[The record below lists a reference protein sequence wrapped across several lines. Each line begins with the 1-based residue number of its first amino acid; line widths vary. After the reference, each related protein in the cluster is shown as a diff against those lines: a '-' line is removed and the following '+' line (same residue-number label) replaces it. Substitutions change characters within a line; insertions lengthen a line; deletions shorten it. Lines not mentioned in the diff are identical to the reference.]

1 MMHDNITGL
10 VAGNAQRVALDRLR
24 CWGAIAGGCL
34 AVTAAAYAK
43 HPLSQAVLG
52 AGALGA
58 GTYAQAVDR
67 RVQLGN
73 QLTQTTDRIAME
85 AIARAYQSALSPAQL
100 SQAIALPASEPGP
113 LPMTQ
118 WWGEALDAR
127 LLLICGPQGSGKT
140 SIALRLLADRASQGH
155 QVQVLDPHAAKGQW
169 PYKTIGAGKD
179 YEAIDAAI
187 KDWIDGVEGHY
198 RAIAQDASHPAPT
211 PQTLLAEE
219 LTQWADE
226 VDSAPKMVRVAC
238 SDIRKAKRFLV
249 AVSHGRT
256 LATIGGAK
264 GYRSTIDN
272 AAMVIE
278 LDRSA
283 NETGASTGRLYRP
296 GNPEPVPIAIERFG
310 ALPQTTATPIT
321 PAQDLDD
328 RQLLTRCWEQPA
340 IEVGHETIADEAIE
354 PTATQ
359 QELINLLVE
368 ISRKNGTVS
377 AADCQRA
384 SRKFKAISAN
394 AIRELFLIAQAI
406 GLGVVDGDG
415 QSARFT
421 ALTRG

>member
-1 MMHDNITGL
+1 MQGINEL
-10 VAGNAQRVALDRLR
+10 VAGNAQRVMVDRLKV
-24 CWGAIAGGCL
+24 WGAIAGGCL
-34 AVTAAAYAK
+34 AITAAAYAR

-52 AGALGA
+52 AGALGF
-58 GTYAQAVDR
+58 GTYAQALDR
-67 RVQLGN
+67 RVRLGGQLMES
-73 QLTQTTDRIAME
+73 TDRIAME

-100 SQAIALPASEPGP
+100 QAIALPATESGP
-113 LPMTQ
+113 LPMAQ
-118 WWGEALDAR
+118 WWGEAIDAR

-187 KDWIDGVEGHY
+187 KDWIEGVEGHY
-198 RAIAQDASHPAPT
+198 RAIAQDANHPAPT

-226 VDSAPKMVRVAC
+226 VESAPKMVRVAC

-278 LDRSA
+278 LDRA
-283 NETGASTGRLYRP
+283 ADELGASTGRLYRP

-310 ALPQTTATPIT
+310 ALPPGPMPQTIA
-321 PAQDLDD
+321 PAQHQDD
-328 RQLLTRCWEQPA
+328 RELLTRAWELPA
-340 IEVGHETIADEAIE
+340 VEVPHETIADEAIE

-359 QELINLLVE
+359 QELITLLVE
-368 ISRKNGTVS
+368 ISRKNGSIT
-377 AADCQRA
+377 AADCKRS
-384 SRKFKAISAN
+384 SRKFKPISADE
-394 AIRELFLIAQAI
+394 IRQLFLIASAL
-406 GLGVVDGDG
+406 GLGTVDGDG
-415 QSARFT
+415 PSARFT
-421 ALTRG
+421 ALRRD

>member
-1 MMHDNITGL
+1 MQGINEL
-10 VAGNAQRVALDRLR
+10 VAGNRDRVMVDRLKV
-24 CWGAIAGGCL
+24 WGAIAGGCL
-34 AVTAAAYAK
+34 AVTAAAYAR

-52 AGALGA
+52 AGALGF
-58 GTYAQAVDR
+58 GTYAQALDR
-67 RVQLGN
+67 RVRLGGQLMES
-73 QLTQTTDRIAME
+73 TDRIAME
-85 AIARAYQSALSPAQL
+85 AIARAYQSALSPQHL
-100 SQAIALPASEPGP
+100 QQAIALPATEPGP
-113 LPMTQ
+113 LPMGQ
-118 WWGEALDAR
+118 WWNEALDAR

-140 SIALRLLADRASQGH
+140 SLALRLLADRASQGH

-198 RAIAQDASHPAPT
+198 RAIAQDAHAPKPT

-226 VDSAPKMVRVAC
+226 VESAPKMVRVAC

-278 LDRSA
+278 LDRA
-283 NETGASTGRLYRP
+283 ADELGASTGRLYRP

-310 ALPQTTATPIT
+310 ALPPGPMPQTIA
-321 PAQDLDD
+321 PAQHQDD
-328 RQLLTRCWEQPA
+328 HQLFLKRCWDSA

-354 PTATQ
+354 PTETQ
-359 QELINLLVE
+359 QELLHLLTE
-368 ISRKNGTVS
+368 ISRKNGAIS
-377 AADCQRA
+377 AADCQRS
-384 SRKFKAISAN
+384 SRKFKAISPD
-394 AIRELFLIAQAI
+394 AIRQLFLIAQAM
-406 GLGVVDGDG
+406 GLGRVDGDG
-415 QSARFT
+415 SSARFT
-421 ALTRG
+421 ALGQD

>member
-1 MMHDNITGL
+1 MQDITGL
-10 VAGNAQRVALDRLR
+10 VAGNAQRVAIDRLKTI
-24 CWGAIAGGCL
+24 GLLGAGAVAIAG
-34 AVTAAAYAK
+34 AVFAK
-43 HPLSQAVLG
+43 HPLPQTILG
-52 AGALGA
+52 AGAVACGLA
-58 GTYAQAVDR
+58 AERIDR
-67 RVQLGN
+67 RGRLGGQLMES
-73 QLTQTTDRIAME
+73 TDRIAME
-85 AIARAYQSALSPAQL
+85 AIARAYAQSLSPAQL
-100 SQAIALPASEPGP
+100 QQAIAVPATEPGP
-113 LPMTQ
+113 LPMAQ
-118 WWGEALDAR
+118 WWGEAIDAR

-140 SIALRLLADRASQGH
+140 SLALRLLADRASQGH

-187 KDWIDGVEGHY
+187 KDWIEGVEGHY
-198 RAIAQDASHPAPT
+198 RAIAQDAQHPAPK

-226 VDSAPKMVRVAC
+226 VESAPKMVRVAC

-296 GNPEPVPIAIERFG
+296 GNPEPVTIAIERFG
-310 ALPQTTATPIT
+310 ALPQTTAPAIA
-321 PAQDLDD
+321 PAQRLDD
-328 RQLLTRCWEQPA
+328 DHQLFLKRCWDSA

-359 QELINLLVE
+359 QELIDLLAQ

-377 AADCQRA
+377 AADCQRS
-384 SRKFKAISAN
+384 SRKFKAISADE
-394 AIRELFLIAQAI
+394 IRQLFLIAQAV

-421 ALTRG
+421 ALRRD